1 MSKTID
7 DRTSGRLMQAFRI
20 AGMPE

>member
-20 AGMPE
+20 AGMLE